1 MEVHEQEV
9 KDDVRL
15 CENATSLLLQAV
27 AEAERVKPNP
37 YIGLVAMMTM
47 AASYSVSFG
56 PLGWLITSEMFSTG
70 VRGRAIGVVTVRA
83 RSPVLSAI
91 YPWAVHLALWSRTVD
106 RNIVCNGGHVA

>member
-1 MEVHEQEV
+1 MHEHEV